1 MYFYVGYIM
10 PRRGGSGKTD
20 ACGGVLPRAKVLK
33 KNVTGSA
40 VSVYFTV
47 AGMSAYPFGYA
58 VHGLLALA
66 ALAKGGKAEVA
77 LSAGPEAHSGSTYH

>member
-20 ACGGVLPRAKVLK
+20 ACGGAAACKGTE

>member
-10 PRRGGSGKTD
+10 PRRGGGGKAD
-20 ACGGVLPRAKVLK
+20 ACGGANACKGTE

-40 VSVYFTV
+40 LSVYFTAAV
-47 AGMSAYPFGYA
+47 GSAYPLGYA
-58 VHGLLALA
+58 VHGLLALV

-77 LSAGPEAHSGSTYH
+77 LAAGPEAHSGGTYH